1 MITYEYR
8 KRLDWNKALEP
19 DVILPGGYK
28 NREHDDRAEDQ
39 ASLLEKF
46 QKVFDLQIE
55 LSHKR

>member
-1 MITYEYR
+1 MISYEYR
-8 KRLDWNKALEP
+8 KRLDWNKAMEP

-28 NREHDDRAEDQ
+28 DREHEDRAEDQ

-55 LSHKR
+55 LSHKH

>member
-1 MITYEYR
+1 M
-8 KRLDWNKALEP
+8 EP

-28 NREHDDRAEDQ
+28 DREHEDRAEDQ

-55 LSHKR
+55 LSHKH